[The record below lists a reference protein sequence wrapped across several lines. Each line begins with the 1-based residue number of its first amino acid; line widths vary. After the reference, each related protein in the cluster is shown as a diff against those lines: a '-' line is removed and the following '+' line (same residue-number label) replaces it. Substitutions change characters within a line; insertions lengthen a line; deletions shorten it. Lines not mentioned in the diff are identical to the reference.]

1 MEATNS
7 VQQTTSLGCCSTGSR
22 VENQDSAPTVDMPYG
37 KDSRYFGLIAYI
49 TSNAI
54 AGEIMAVEN
63 YSEMVP
69 LMQGTEAK
77 IATVKQ
83 ATEESK
89 HIRLLSSLGRRLNFP
104 VKNEIVEPQWL
115 AIRRHFSEAARKND
129 LASCLII
136 QDLMTES
143 MAIVLY
149 RTLSRAADPDTS
161 SIASTILK
169 DEVEHLGI
177 GIDRIKTMLEE
188 NPQAVHESLTWSHN
202 RVMPE
207 LFSMVSTSCHSLCG
221 ELDVDCGGIG
231 LDSIQ
236 TDIESIRIEALE
248 TYVETLDRVGF
259 DDKVTTP
266 LIASMASY
274 GVQPRADLSLRSD
287 ASPQVKQACC

>member
-1 MEATNS
+1 MQDCNA
-7 VQQTTSLGCCSTGSR
+7 QKTSMPACCSAGGRTESR
-22 VENQDSAPTVDMPYG
+22 GPAEAADLPHG

-69 LMQGTEAK
+69 LMRGTEAK

-104 VKNEIVEPQWL
+104 VKDEIVEPQWL
-115 AIRRHFSEAARKND
+115 AIRRHFTEAVRKND

-149 RTLSRAADPDTS
+149 RTLGRATDPDTA

-169 DEVEHLGI
+169 DEMEHLGI
-177 GIDRIKTMLEE
+177 GIDRIKAMLDDDPASV
-188 NPQAVHESLTWSHN
+188 NESLAWAHD

-236 TDIESIRIEALE
+236 TDIESIRLEALE

-274 GVQPRADLSLRSD
+274 GAQPRAALSLRSD
-287 ASPQVKQACC
+287 AASIARPACC